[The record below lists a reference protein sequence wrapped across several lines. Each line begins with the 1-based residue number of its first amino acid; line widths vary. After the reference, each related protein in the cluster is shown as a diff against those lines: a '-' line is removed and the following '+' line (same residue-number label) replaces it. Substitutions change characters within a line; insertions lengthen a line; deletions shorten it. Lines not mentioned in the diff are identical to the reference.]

1 MNDSKYILQKD
12 CKLNGRDIAITR
24 QQFRGNRKYGFK
36 YPGDYDVYIIRNSI
50 E

>member
-24 QQFRGNRKYGFK
+24 QQFRCIGNMGSNTPEIMMF
-36 YPGDYDVYIIRNSI
+36 ILS
-50 E
+50 ET